1 MPSPNIKSLN
11 REYSIENHLI
21 FKEGLGEL
29 VYAEIKNEAAS
40 GQIFLHGAQ
49 TTSFI
54 PHGQEPV
61 LFLSPLSQF
70 EPGKAIRGG
79 IPISWPWFADHPTD
93 KTKPAHGFAR
103 TSLWDVRATKRI
115 SEAETQIVLGLVDN
129 QSTCEMWDYRFD
141 LELTLT
147 TSKELNAQLT
157 MKNTGNQEFTVTSA
171 FHSYYQVGN
180 VNDVTIS
187 GLEGANYID
196 KVNNFIK
203 KTQEGSIRIT
213 SETDRIYLD
222 TTSDCVIDDPILK
235 RKIRIH
241 KSDSNSTVVW
251 NPWSYKA
258 QQMKDLGDQDY
269 LNFVCVE
276 TTNAGEDII
285 SISPGKQ
292 HKLKMRVEI
301 EAL

>member
-1 MPSPNIKSLN
+1 MPSSKIKSLN

-21 FKEGLGEL
+21 FKEGVGEL

-49 TTSFI
+49 ITSFI

-61 LFLSPLSQF
+61 LFLSPLSQY

-79 IPISWPWFADHPTD
+79 IPISWPWFADHPRD
-93 KTKPAHGFAR
+93 SSKPAHGFAR

-115 SEAETQIVLGLVDN
+115 SEAETQIVLGLVGN
-129 QSTCEMWDYRFD
+129 QSTCEIWDYRFD
-141 LELTLT
+141 LELTVT
-147 TSKELNAQLT
+147 TGKELNAQLT
-157 MKNTGNQEFTVTSA
+157 MTNSGNQEFTVTSA
-171 FHSYYQVGN
+171 FHSYYKVGN

-196 KVNNFIK
+196 KVNNFTK
-203 KTQEGSIRIT
+203 KIQEGPIRIT

-222 TTSDCVIDDPILK
+222 TTRDCVIDDPVLK
-235 RKIRIH
+235 RKIRVR

-292 HKLKMRVEI
+292 HKLEMRVEI